1 MAEHSVGQLKL
12 RIRAGPSHAT
22 SARELAR
29 TLTQRGLERAGEILE
44 RRFPH
49 RVILIR
55 RLTLHVSASPKRL
68 ASDTLVQQLARELAE
83 RIGQK
88 LRSGL
93 RADGEFVT
101 YDSRSAW
108 LADALVAEADGRCDK
123 PWHLARLGSPARLI
137 RQLCTTDAEYS
148 PLRTLSI
155 LHEAGRLPDA
165 LRGLNRAE
173 LIRLAEALEIGA
185 PQDAGPRAAA
195 VAARPLDLVPPPV
208 PAGAAAAK
216 PFNLVASPGP
226 AAVGGGALAVWGA
239 MSDERI
245 IQRIRDEVGSAA
257 AKQRTKSTEG
267 RAPHGSRGSAQK
279 TRRSDDQAP
288 EPPDSRHEA
297 ARSRPEPAA
306 PGTEYAHRSRDRLPA
321 PTSEPQTIDPDTPVA
336 GTCITELGGLFYL
349 LSLALELE
357 IGETLWK
364 ACLPEQQVLSQ
375 AARAL
380 VADRWPHDPAPR
392 IMGTLTEP
400 EVPLTASPEQVRE
413 VVPALFQAF
422 VHACPRR
429 GLGSVPDLG
438 LRLAAAHA
446 EPVLCVTAIG
456 SPFVLYAA
464 PSGSSDQ
471 CRTAIEQLLC
481 LWTERE
487 ATLYATP
494 ELVQIDSTGRLRL
507 RGRSPADPD
516 LFLPPAANAASSMLL
531 GVAIGVLCQI
541 FAVRVKHPSISDLGQ
556 LTDRYFARPATVEID
571 KETIRVRMPGDA
583 IDLSVRRA
591 GLDRD
596 PGWVPWLKRTVR
608 FLFRGASEPS

>member
-137 RQLCTTDAEYS
+137 RQLCTTDAEHS

-185 PQDAGPRAAA
+185 PQDAGPRTAT
-195 VAARPLDLVPPPV
+195 VAARPLDLVPPP
-208 PAGAAAAK
+208 
-216 PFNLVASPGP
+216 GP
-226 AAVGGGALAVWGA
+226 AAAGGRAMAAWGA
-239 MSDERI
+239 VSDERI
-245 IQRIRDEVGSAA
+245 IQRIRDQVGSAA
-257 AKQRTKSTEG
+257 ASQRTKSTEG
-267 RAPHGSRGSAQK
+267 RTPHASRGSARK

-288 EPPDSRHEA
+288 ESPDSRHEA
-297 ARSRPEPAA
+297 ARTRPEPAA
-306 PGTEYAHRSRDRLPA
+306 HGTEYAHRSRDRLPA
-321 PTSEPQTIDPDTPVA
+321 PTSESQTIDPDTPVA

-357 IGETLWK
+357 VGKTLWK

-413 VVPALFQAF
+413 VVTALFQAF

-438 LRLAAAHA
+438 LRLAAAHG

-464 PSGSSDQ
+464 PSGSTDQ
-471 CRTAIEQLLC
+471 CRTAMDQILC
-481 LWTERE
+481 LWTESE

-516 LFLPPAANAASSMLL
+516 LFLPPAANVASSMLL

-541 FAVRVKHPSISDLGQ
+541 FAVRVKQPSISDLGQ

-571 KETIRVRMPGDA
+571 KETIRVMMPSDA

-596 PGWVPWLKRTVR
+596 PGWVPWLKRTVK
-608 FLFRGASEPS
+608 FLFRGATEPS